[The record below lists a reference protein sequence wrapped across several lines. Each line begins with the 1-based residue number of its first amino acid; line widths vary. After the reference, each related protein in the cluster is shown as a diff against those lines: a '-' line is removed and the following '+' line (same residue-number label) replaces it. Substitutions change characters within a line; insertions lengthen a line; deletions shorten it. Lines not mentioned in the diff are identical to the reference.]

1 MLGLSKGPCAL
12 AVDAAR
18 GSGKTTF
25 LKIWAQHLRNK
36 GFPVVQ
42 FNAWETDFSGEP
54 FVALSTEL
62 MEGLD
67 EYKGSVKK
75 YIARMKMRAKEVLRR
90 TVPSVTQLATAAIS
104 EGEPIGKEI
113 GEAVASYAEARLTE
127 YPVAQKSL
135 KEFRRVLQDMATALS
150 TQRAGRPLIVVIDEL
165 DRCRPSYAVE
175 LLELAKHLFSVEQ
188 IVFVMAVNRAELAHS
203 IKALYGGGFDAEGYL
218 RRFFDVDFRLPDP
231 ERDAFI
237 DAMLDGVQIN

>member
-1 MLGLSKGPCAL
+1 MPRGE
-12 AVDAAR
+12 AAR
-18 GSGKTTF
+18 PRSSRSGHSTCVT
-25 LKIWAQHLRNK
+25 RD
-36 GFPVVQ
+36 FPL
-42 FNAWETDFSGEP
+42 FSSTLGRPTSPGEP

-165 DRCRPSYAVE
+165 DRCRPSYAVSR
-175 LLELAKHLFSVEQ
+175 KSTSK
-188 IVFVMAVNRAELAHS
+188 NR
-203 IKALYGGGFDAEGYL
+203 
-218 RRFFDVDFRLPDP
+218 RRYPSASKPLP
-231 ERDAFI
+231 
-237 DAMLDGVQIN
+237 